1 MEPEEEA
8 KLTDQAKTDPE
19 AFAQLYDHF
28 MPVVYGY
35 VMRRVMS
42 KELAE
47 DLTSQVFEKA
57 LKSIRG
63 LRVGA
68 SFKGWLFKIAGNTI
82 IDYYRSKGRQ
92 QTYSLD
98 EAGDMANGKSGK
110 AVEQVDNRVAVMS
123 LLDKLPEGH
132 RTPLVLHF
140 LEGMTVDEM
149 AEALDSTPNA
159 CYMKVY
165 RATKAFAELLEQHGI
180 KRIDDYVRPS

>member
-1 MEPEEEA
+1 MEPEEETR
-8 KLTDQAKTDPE
+8 LTEQAKTDAE
-19 AFAQLYDHF
+19 AFGRLYDEF
-28 MPVVYGY
+28 MPAVYAY
-35 VMRRVMS
+35 VARRVMN
-42 KELAE
+42 KELAA

-63 LRVGA
+63 LRAGA
-68 SFKGWLFKIAGNTI
+68 SFKGWLFKIAGYTV

-92 QTYSLD
+92 QASSLD
-98 EAGDMANGKSGK
+98 EAGDMANGKSHK
-110 AVEQVDNRVAVMS
+110 AVEEVDNRVAVMS
-123 LLDKLPEGH
+123 LLEKLDETH
-132 RTPLVLHF
+132 RTPLVMHF
-140 LEGMTVDEM
+140 LECMTVEEM

>member
-1 MEPEEEA
+1 MEPEQEA
-8 KLTDQAKTDPE
+8 RLTEQAKTDPE
-19 AFAQLYDHF
+19 AFGKLYDHF

-35 VMRRVMS
+35 VMRRVMN

-63 LRVGA
+63 LRAGA

-92 QTYSLD
+92 QTFSLA
-98 EAGDMANGKSGK
+98 EAVEMANGKSGK
-110 AVEQVDNRVAVMS
+110 AVETIDNRIAVMS
-123 LLDKLPEGH
+123 LLDKLPEGQ
-132 RTPLVLHF
+132 RTLLIMHF
-140 LEGMTVDEM
+140 LDGMTVEEM

-165 RATKAFAELLEQHGI
+165 RATKAFAELLERHGI
-180 KRIDDYVRPS
+180 KRIDDYVQA

>member
-8 KLTDQAKTDPE
+8 RLTEQAKTDPE
-19 AFAQLYDHF
+19 AFGKLYDEF
-28 MPVVYGY
+28 MPAVYGY
-35 VMRRVMS
+35 VMRRVMN

-63 LRVGA
+63 LRTGA
-68 SFKGWLFKIAGNTI
+68 TFKGWLFKIAGDTI

-92 QTYSLD
+92 QEFSLA
-98 EAGDMANGKSGK
+98 EAVEMANGKS
-110 AVEQVDNRVAVMS
+110 DNRVAVMT
-123 LLDKLPEGH
+123 LLDGLPEGY
-132 RTPLVLHF
+132 RTPLIMHF
-140 LEGMTVDEM
+140 LDGMTVEEM

-180 KRIDDYVRPS
+180 KRIDDYVQA

>member
-1 MEPEEEA
+1 MEPEKEA
-8 KLTDQAKTDPE
+8 RLTEQAKTDPE
-19 AFAQLYDHF
+19 AFGKLYDEF
-28 MPVVYGY
+28 MPTVYGY
-35 VMRRVMS
+35 VMRRVMN

-63 LRVGA
+63 LRTGA
-68 SFKGWLFKIAGNTI
+68 TFKGWLFRIAGNTI

-92 QTYSLD
+92 QEFSLA
-98 EAGDMANGKSGK
+98 EAVEMAHGKSGK
-110 AVEQVDNRVAVMS
+110 AVETIDNRVAVMT
-123 LLDKLPEGH
+123 LLDGLPEGY
-132 RTPLVLHF
+132 RTPLIMHF
-140 LEGMTVDEM
+140 LDGMTVQEM

-180 KRIDDYVRPS
+180 KRIDDYVQA